1 MHEKHEERE
10 IREAYQRENAG
21 FRLKSKWVWGLER
34 EESIW
39 EVKRQVSVYRE
50 WEKWNLK
57 SRWSYLKK
65 SHLDGS
71 RICRDLSS
79 TNSRQINLLRC
90 YRESVDSKI
99 IYSILPTKLLQFAF
113 LIFPFYFCY
122 NLFSKIRNKID
133 LNYL

>member
-1 MHEKHEERE
+1 MHEMHEERE
-10 IREAYQRENAG
+10 IREAYQRENTG
-21 FRLKSKWVWGLER
+21 FMPKSKWVWGLER
-34 EESIW
+34 EESVW
-39 EVKRQVSVYRE
+39 EVKRQVSVDRE
-50 WEKWNLK
+50 WKKWNLK

-65 SHLDGS
+65 SRLDGS

-90 YRESVDSKI
+90 HRESVDSKI
-99 IYSILPTKLLQFAF
+99 IYSILPTKLLQFSF